1 VEDSVTRALVHRII
15 ETGREYGRTSEDF
28 AHGIRSTPTMIINNR
43 LVIGTFPDAQMR
55 ALFQALIDE
64 AEEGDRGFLEN
75 WVD

>member
-1 VEDSVTRALVHRII
+1 
-15 ETGREYGRTSEDF
+15 
-28 AHGIRSTPTMIINNR
+28 MIINNR

-55 ALFQALIDE
+55 ALFQALLDE

>member
-1 VEDSVTRALVHRII
+1 PVTIAAVRRLI
-15 ETGREYGRTSEDF
+15 ETGREYDRTSDEY

-64 AEEGDRGFLEN
+64 AEEEDRGFLEN